1 MRNAGGQT
9 IDWFHAHLFKY
20 VLFPSHRVG
29 EEASP
34 PLPVDGG
41 GRSAE
46 LELDCP
52 SDFDGAFAE
61 QCEMPFTAAD
71 RAARRSGLPESQE

>member
-61 QCEMPFTAAD
+61 
-71 RAARRSGLPESQE
+71 